1 MRQMPHKLTR
11 RQLALT
17 LSASPALLAQ
27 IPAPPPLPQNADE
40 ELKASRDQI
49 AQSAQQ
55 LAKFDLP
62 MATEPAAHFK
72 A

>member
-1 MRQMPHKLTR
+1 MPRQLTR
-11 RQLALT
+11 RQVAAALT
-17 LSASPALLAQ
+17 ATPAVLLAQ
-27 IPAPPPLPQNADE
+27 TPAPPPLPQNADE
-40 ELKASRDQI
+40 ELKVSRDQL

-55 LAKFDLP
+55 LARFSLP

>member
-1 MRQMPHKLTR
+1 MPKKFTR
-11 RQLALT
+11 REVAVAIT
-17 LSASPALLAQ
+17 TSAALLAQ
-27 IPAPPPLPQNADE
+27 TPSPLPQNGDE
-40 ELKASRDQI
+40 ELKAVRDQL